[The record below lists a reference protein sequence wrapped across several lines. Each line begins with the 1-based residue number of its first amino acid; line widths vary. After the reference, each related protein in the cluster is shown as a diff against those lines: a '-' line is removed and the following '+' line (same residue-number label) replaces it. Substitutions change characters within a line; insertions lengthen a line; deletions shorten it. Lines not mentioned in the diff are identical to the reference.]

1 MPSNDITFCNNKDC
15 EIKKDCFRFK
25 SFSDFSGINTH
36 VNKHISVSHFVPQYD
51 ESGVRCD
58 YFLKKESKQ

>member
-25 SFSDFSGINTH
+25 SFGDFSASA
-36 VNKHISVSHFVPQYD
+36 NKHISVAHFVPHYD
-51 ESGVRCD
+51 ESGVRCEM
-58 YFLKKESKQ
+58 FIKKESKQ